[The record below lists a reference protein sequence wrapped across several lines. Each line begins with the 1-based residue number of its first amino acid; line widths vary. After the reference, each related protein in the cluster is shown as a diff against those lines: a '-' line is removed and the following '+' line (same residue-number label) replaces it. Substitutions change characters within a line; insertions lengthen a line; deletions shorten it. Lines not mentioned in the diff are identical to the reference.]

1 LIDEKRSSFTI
12 SSIAIVSY
20 QHNIMSILILSVI
33 SASHQC
39 QLPASVISAS
49 YASVS
54 ASVSYQ
60 RQLPVYAS
68 ETRR

>member
-39 QLPASVISAS
+39 QLPAPVTSAS

-60 RQLPVYAS
+60 RQLSVYAS